1 MFCGIG
7 AHFDDQRSTQA
18 DSILLLAGDFDLALH
33 RAIQSIYA
41 VRRPQLRTR
50 MTRITRAWGA
60 LAPEQRIATVSAL
73 ALLVT
78 MFLPWYD
85 LQSLDRKSDAIY
97 SHSISAFGDVSF
109 VEAAVFLVAAG
120 VVALMFARAERR
132 DFHMPGSDGA
142 VVMAAGAWAALLIFY
157 RVFSRPDGH
166 GYPVGIEWGFFLAFV
181 AAGTLGYAGWR
192 MRAANTPEMPLMRP
206 RGSRRR
212 TSSDEDIT
220 AVTPSPRRTSRARP
234 VAMRPS
240 PPPAEDSPPPTRDSD
255 PSRDITT
262 VVEHD
267 SHPSEDITTV
277 VEHDS
282 DPSEDITTVVEQ
294 SPRAPR
300 STNPSPTSRRPTA
313 PPKRPRF
320 PPGPSEQLSFD
331 DSPAEPEE
339 H

>member
-1 MFCGIG
+1 M
-7 AHFDDQRSTQA
+7 
-18 DSILLLAGDFDLALH
+18 
-33 RAIQSIYA
+33 
-41 VRRPQLRTR
+41 TR
-50 MTRITRAWGA
+50 MTRAWGA
-60 LAPEQRIATVSAL
+60 LAPEQRIATVAAL

-85 LQSLDRKSDAIY
+85 LQSLNRKSDAIY

-120 VVALMFARAERR
+120 VIALMFARAERR

-192 MRAANTPEMPLMRP
+192 MRAVSAPEMPLMRP

-212 TSSDEDIT
+212 TSSDEDVT
-220 AVTPSPRRTSRARP
+220 AVTPSPRRASRARP
-234 VAMRPS
+234 VAVRPS
-240 PPPAEDSPPPTRDSD
+240 PPTAEDSPPVTRDFD

-262 VVEHD
+262 V
-267 SHPSEDITTV
+267 TK
-277 VEHDS
+277 HDS
-282 DPSEDITTVVEQ
+282 DPSEDVTTVAEQ
-294 SPRAPR
+294 SSRRPQ
-300 STNPSPTSRRPTA
+300 STTPSPTSRRPAA

-320 PPGPSEQLSFD
+320 PPSPSEQLSFD
-331 DSPAEPEE
+331 DSPVQPEE
-339 H
+339 R